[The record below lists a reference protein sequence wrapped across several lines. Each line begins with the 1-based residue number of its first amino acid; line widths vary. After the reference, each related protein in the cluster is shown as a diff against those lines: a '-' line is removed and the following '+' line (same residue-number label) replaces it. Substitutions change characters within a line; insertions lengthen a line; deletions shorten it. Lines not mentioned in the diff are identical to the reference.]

1 MHPDHPMLHIQ
12 SVSHAHDA
20 LYLCCDADANVEINQ
35 NVWPSTIAA
44 FSYNGEIH
52 SVDSQPGTLI
62 SLSTAMFHCFMVF
75 TLAATVRVGGAQ
87 NEFAPAPFY
96 RIANSVALDTLLN
109 TSIPSLQGI
118 YLLAIHAL
126 MSLAKLNIRTL
137 AYVCTAH
144 YVDLDIHHQQ
154 DDLLLAA

>member
-1 MHPDHPMLHIQ
+1 
-12 SVSHAHDA
+12 
-20 LYLCCDADANVEINQ
+20 
-35 NVWPSTIAA
+35 
-44 FSYNGEIH
+44 
-52 SVDSQPGTLI
+52 
-62 SLSTAMFHCFMVF
+62 MFHCFMVF

-144 YVDLDIHHQQ
+144 YVDLDIHRQQ